1 MTPTP
6 LTENPAELSKIY
18 QTRFSGQTDYRMGV
32 WKILIRHLFSLWIP
46 KDGEILDLGAGHG
59 EFINQVKGKDRSAM
73 DMNPDTAR
81 FLDPEVRFIQQSCC
95 EPWPVSS
102 NTLDLIFTSN
112 FFEHLPDKNSLKQT
126 LQQAY
131 QALKPGGT
139 LIIQGYGKAQMQYQT
154 GGPGILEN
162 LYDEE
167 MLLKPFKDYK
177 VLDLKTY
184 LQVVDEG
191 PGHSGMSS
199 LVGFI
204 AQKP

>member
-1 MTPTP
+1 MEAQ
-6 LTENPAELSKIY
+6 LL
-18 QTRFSGQTDYRMGV
+18 
-32 WKILIRHLFSLWIP
+32 RHHSRYLFQF
-46 KDGEILDLGAGHG
+46 A
-59 EFINQVKGKDRSAM
+59 
-73 DMNPDTAR
+73 
-81 FLDPEVRFIQQSCC
+81 DPEART
-95 EPWPVSS
+95 E
-102 NTLDLIFTSN
+102 IFEKLN
-112 FFEHLPDKNSLKQT
+112 F
-126 LQQAY
+126 
-131 QALKPGGT
+131 ALKAGGT